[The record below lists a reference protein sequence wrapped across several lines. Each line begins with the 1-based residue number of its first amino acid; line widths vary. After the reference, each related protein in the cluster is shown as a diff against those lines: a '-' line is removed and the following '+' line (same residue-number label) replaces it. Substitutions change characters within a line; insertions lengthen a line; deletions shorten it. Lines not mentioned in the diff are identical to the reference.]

1 MLDDIMD
8 LFMLAFNTC
17 AIGGG
22 GVNTNNWISINMLVV
37 LVFFAIAGVL
47 YALSNLLPAST
58 REKIKTIAKFEG
70 VQVITSLFIIFVIA
84 ALATTSCNISNS
96 ISGMD
101 TFAAAQYYL
110 ANLLFVNGLNL
121 VTHIYTVSIE
131 FIVAGVIAKFVGGFV
146 MGLISHSFSVSV
158 FNYSLGLSSGV
169 EQVYESYSGAVISY
183 NIFVIV
189 SFGMLFLQFLMLFIV
204 KAIALTLIL
213 PIAIIMRSL
222 SFVGPK
228 LRETADAF
236 LALAIAFYFVYPLT
250 FVMNSYVTNWL
261 YCSGGVATCNPYLS
275 EYPFAYST
283 QKLSQSL
290 LFNSNP
296 SYTVFGFPIT
306 IPADF
311 YATMF
316 SNGLSFQDILLA
328 PASIGAIAQEVAEY
342 LFQGVFL
349 VALDLALTV
358 GFALGLSKALTRGL
372 GIRTASIWG

>member
-1 MLDDIMD
+1 MMD

-22 GVNTNNWISINMLVV
+22 GVNTNNWIGINMLVV
-37 LVFFAIAGVL
+37 LVFFAIAGIL
-47 YALSNLLPAST
+47 YALSNLMPASA

-70 VQVITSLFIIFVIA
+70 MQVITSLFIIFVIA
-84 ALATTSCNISNS
+84 AFAATSCSISNS

-131 FIVAGVIAKFVGGFV
+131 FTIAGIIARFVGGFV
-146 MGLISHSFSVSV
+146 MSLLSHTMSISIFNFSI
-158 FNYSLGLSSGV
+158 GLSSGV
-169 EQVYESYSGAVISY
+169 ETVYDSYAGAVVSY

-204 KAIALTLIL
+204 KAIALTIVL
-213 PIAIIMRSL
+213 PLAIIMRSL

-236 LALAIAFYFVYPLT
+236 LALAIAFYFIYPLT
-250 FVMNSYVTNWL
+250 FVMNSYVMNWL
-261 YCSGGVATCNPYLS
+261 YCSGGASTCNPYLY

-283 QKLSQSL
+283 QQLSEST

-296 SYTVFGFPIT
+296 SYTVFGFPIQ

-311 YATMF
+311 YGTML

-328 PASIGAIAQEVAEY
+328 PASIGAIAQEVSEY

-372 GIRTASIWG
+372 GIRTSNIWG